1 MPDVTRETL
10 ARGKRGSCHLV
21 PAHLR
26 HLDAGRRG
34 RHPVHPAVAGSCRVE
49 HDPDLHPGLD
59 PAVEAGSFGDP
70 SRQARTAPK
79 AAAEQGLT
87 RSAPAESRPSGCLW
101 QSISGLPKALG
112 SARP

>member
-1 MPDVTRETL
+1 MPDGTRETL

-34 RHPVHPAVAGSCRVE
+34 RHPVYPAVAGSCRVE

-59 PAVEAGSFGDP
+59 PAV
-70 SRQARTAPK
+70 R
-79 AAAEQGLT
+79 
-87 RSAPAESRPSGCLW
+87 PASKIRDRL
-101 QSISGLPKALG
+101 IVL
-112 SARP
+112 